1 MNSVNTANNL
11 TTKNN
16 SGVSTFFFYFILLIF
31 SIFVIMIIVFYINY
45 SMVVCGPDGKIGF
58 FEYLSYLDINAPFC
72 KEPESVRDYIERE
85 VKKEDEIFHI
95 SDQRY
100 TYPEAYEKCKAYG
113 AELATYNQLVD
124 AYKKGANW
132 CSKGWVKGQMALY
145 PVQEAHWDKVQE
157 NEDDNA
163 RIVCGLEAGING
175 GYHQNKNLQFGV
187 NCYGDKRAPVG
198 DERMKH
204 EYLTDKERALRQKIA
219 MFQKQLGNFRLAPF
233 NEDKWGSCP
242 GN

>member
-1 MNSVNTANNL
+1 MLENL
-11 TTKNN
+11 SNTKN
-16 SGVSTFFFYFILLIF
+16 TTDFIL
-31 SIFVIMIIVFYINY
+31 
-45 SMVVCGPDGKIGF
+45 IGF
-58 FEYLSYLDINAPFC
+58 GILFVLLFLVIVYYGIFGTNG
-72 KEPESVRDYIERE
+72 KYERVSKT
-85 VKKEDEIFHI
+85 VKKSNNVPPPKKTDDETPSGFKKVNGGGPQVFHVKDNIF
-95 SDQRY
+95 
-100 TYPEAYEKCKAYG
+100 TYNDAEAVCKAYG

-145 PVQEAHWDKVQE
+145 PVQYEHWKKVQE

-163 RIVCGLEAGING
+163 RMVCGAEAGING

-187 NCYGDKRAPVG
+187 NCYGDKRGPKG

-233 NEDKWGSCP
+233 NDDKWGSCP
-242 GN
+242 SS

>member
-113 AELATYNQLVD
+113 AELATYNQLLNYYNKGGEFLSYGWSSGGN
-124 AYKKGANW
+124 AY
-132 CSKGWVKGQMALY
+132 Y
-145 PVQEAHWDKVQE
+145 PVQPDTHFKMVKEGKKNPPPYGV
-157 NEDDNA
+157 
-163 RIVCGLEAGING
+163 NG
-175 GYHQNKNLQFGV
+175 GRFEKKFKFGV
-187 NCYGDKRAPVG
+187 NCYGVKPEGEVVCQKPVES
-198 DERMKH
+198 DNNLNNPICKNNPEACNI
-204 EYLTDKERALRQKIA
+204 LTTDNISS
-219 MFQKQLGNFRLAPF
+219 F
-233 NEDKWGSCP
+233 NNKKWSIWDSNPTC
-242 GN
+242 